1 MTNLKALRFYV
12 VAELLFFVR
21 IGEVRER
28 TVRYVQ
34 TVSNVLNLVKAA
46 ILPALAKAKVV
57 VDATAGNGNDTLF
70 LAEHTGDEAKI
81 YAFDIQQAALD
92 NTRMKTAAYA
102 QRIVY
107 VLRSHAELDCVVAE
121 DIDLAMFN
129 LGYLPGEGHNVTTQ
143 VESTREALRQVLAK
157 LSLNGVCVLV
167 VYPGHEA
174 GAQEAAML
182 EDYLSALVKQDYT
195 VGCYR
200 LLNHSRTAPYA
211 YVVEKVRKRSED

>member
-1 MTNLKALRFYV
+1 
-12 VAELLFFVR
+12 
-21 IGEVRER
+21 
-28 TVRYVQ
+28 
-34 TVSNVLNLVKAA
+34 
-46 ILPALAKAKVV
+46 
-57 VDATAGNGNDTLF
+57 
-70 LAEHTGDEAKI
+70 
-81 YAFDIQQAALD
+81 
-92 NTRMKTAAYA
+92 
-102 QRIVY
+102 
-107 VLRSHAELDCVVAE
+107 VAE

-129 LGYLPGEGHNVTTQ
+129 LGYLPGEGHNVTTK

-174 GAQEAAML
+174 GEQEAAML